1 MKKSIKYTSV
11 ILAVLMT
18 AGCIPTA
25 FAAEEN
31 NSAKEEVIYVNADAN
46 ANVDEVN
53 VVNIYGKGDITDYGK
68 YTDVK
73 LLNAVGKVSNNG
85 DSVSFKS
92 DLDKIYFQ
100 GTLENAELPW
110 NISITYYLDGK
121 EITPENL
128 AGKSGKLKIKF
139 KITQNKKCKENFYA
153 DYALQAAFS
162 LDTKQ
167 CSNIKADKATIANV
181 GSSKQLSYTILPDK
195 GIDTEI
201 TADIKDF
208 EMDAVSIN
216 AVKLNLDIQVDDSEL
231 TEMIDEISDA
241 SNKLNSGAKSV
252 DSGANKL
259 KSGSSEL
266 SSGSQSLNSGAK
278 QLDSGISSLSSG
290 AVALQSGLDTL
301 TQKSSDLNNGSSEF
315 LSALKE
321 VNSALSNV
329 SMSTED
335 LKKLTDS
342 SSAIKSGITDLY
354 NGALNLQANLGYEQ
368 YKAAVR
374 NASGGVLDVD
384 SVLLGNQTAISS
396 LQSQI
401 ETLNNSLSQITSVS
415 GWESDPQLAA
425 QASQIQ
431 AQIES
436 LSNVINLLSGNS
448 AVIGGT
454 ETYLNSLQSGT
465 AELVSG
471 LETLKTNY
479 EKFDSEIS
487 ALADKLSDLSVNM
500 TKLQSAVQ
508 SLVTAYE
515 QLDSGTSEYTS
526 GVATVASNYDK
537 IVSGT
542 KEISSGS
549 KSLVSGTES
558 LKSGSST
565 LYNGISL
572 LCDGTAELSD
582 GTKEFYEQ
590 ASDTHSTADEKIDEI
605 LASIKGGDGDPYSF
619 VSSKNTNVSS
629 VQFVIKTDAIEKP
642 EEKKVEE
649 KETKETSFWDKLV
662 NLFTGFFG

>member
-1 MKKSIKYTSV
+1 MKKSIKYTSI

-18 AGCIPTA
+18 AGSVPTA
-25 FAAEEN
+25 FATEKNDTE
-31 NSAKEEVIYVNADAN
+31 KEETVYVSTDAN
-46 ANVDEVN
+46 ADVDEIN
-53 VVNIYGKGDITDYGK
+53 VVNIYGKGKVTDYGE
-68 YTDVK
+68 YTDAK
-73 LLNAVGKVSNNG
+73 LLNVTGNVSNNG
-85 DSVSFKS
+85 TSVSFSS
-92 DLDKIYFQ
+92 DSDRVYLQ
-100 GTLENAELPW
+100 GTLKNTEIPW
-110 NISITYYLDGK
+110 NIELKYYLDGK
-121 EITPENL
+121 EISPESL

-139 KITQNKKCKENFYA
+139 KITKNSKCKENFYA

-167 CSNIKADKATIANV
+167 CSNIVADKATIANV

-201 TADIKDF
+201 TAYVKDF

-216 AVKLNLDIQVDDSEL
+216 AVKLNLDIEIDNSEL
-231 TEMIDEISDA
+231 NEMIEKISDA
-241 SNKLNSGAKSV
+241 SEKLDDGAKSV
-252 DSGANKL
+252 DSGAKKL

-266 SSGSQSLNSGAK
+266 SSGSQSLNSGAE

-290 AVALQSGLDTL
+290 TAALQSGLDTL

-315 LSALKE
+315 FTALKQ
-321 VNSALSNV
+321 VNNALSDV
-329 SMSTED
+329 SVSTEE

-342 SSAIKSGITDLY
+342 SSAIKNGITDLY

-384 SVLLGNQTAISS
+384 SVLLGNQTAVSS

-401 ETLNNSLSQITSVS
+401 EALNYSLGQITSVS
-415 GWESDPQLAA
+415 GWESDPQLSA

-431 AQIES
+431 SQIES

-454 ETYLNSLQSGT
+454 ETYLNSLKSGT
-465 AELVSG
+465 DELVSG
-471 LETLKTNY
+471 LENLKNNY

-515 QLDSGTSEYTS
+515 QLDSGTGEYTG
-526 GVATVASNYDK
+526 GVAAVAANYNK

-542 KEISSGS
+542 KELSSGS
-549 KSLVSGTES
+549 KNLVSGTKS
-558 LKSGSST
+558 LKSGSTT
-565 LYNGISL
+565 LYNGISS
-572 LCDGTAELSD
+572 LCDGTAQLSD

-590 ASDTHSTADEKIDEI
+590 TADAESTADEKIDDI
-605 LASIKGGDGDPYSF
+605 VSSIKGGDGDPYSF

-629 VQFVIKTDAIEKP
+629 VQFVIKTSAIEKI
-642 EEKKVEE
+642 EEKKTDEEPE
-649 KETKETSFWDKLV
+649 KETSLWDKFV
-662 NLFTGFFG
+662 NLFAGFFG